1 MNAKKISLIILL
13 IIILGVAAGVSIH
26 HNKTPSQ
33 NSSAPVE
40 ISTGK
45 KQSQNTNNST
55 LIIAMGDWGPPSPFL
70 YYPRGPGY
78 VLTSF
83 IFDTLVWK
91 NSTGIIPWL
100 AESWDHPNATTW
112 VFHLRHGVKW
122 QDGKPLTARDVVF
135 TYKYIM
141 EKHWAWKNIGPDLI
155 REVYAPDNYTVV
167 FVLARP
173 YAFFLQDV
181 ASTVFILPEH
191 IWANVSNPYS
201 FRAPQAFIGSGPY
214 MLESYKPGEGYVFK
228 ANPYFWGGKPV
239 YNTIKVVTVG
249 FTNPQAE
256 AQAIKTG
263 RVDTAVFMGKAYRLV
278 EQLEKSVPGLKVQSG
293 PMYWVLFLGFNLNKY
308 PYNNT
313 LFRQAVAYSL
323 NLTSLVL
330 QTAGTLK
337 AAVPGTPNYVPPYS
351 PFYNPDVPRYPY
363 NPEKAAQILD
373 SLGLRDV
380 NGDGCRELPNGQPW
394 HPLLVTSKQYTQEA
408 LVIKSMLARVGICVN
423 VKTVE
428 SFHQL
433 DAIVSRGDYDLEI
446 NGHGADGNTPTAFT
460 WYFTGRFGAKWDN
473 QTYRQI
479 VAEIENASSTD
490 QAYKLAEQAQ
500 VVIAEQLPR
509 IALYYPNVFVVT
521 RPGVKV
527 DWFFTYGGIDGGIP
541 LPYNKLALISPGP
554 GTGLASP

>member
-1 MNAKKISLIILL
+1 VDTRKLSIIILL
-13 IIILGVAAGVSIH
+13 IIIIGVAAGVAAH
-26 HNKTPSQ
+26 HQESPSRKGGTTKG
-33 NSSAPVE
+33 AT
-40 ISTGK
+40 TGEQ
-45 KQSQNTNNST
+45 QSNNNNST
-55 LIIAMGDWGPPSPFL
+55 LVIAMGDWGPPSPFL

-78 VLTSF
+78 VLTSL

-91 NSTGIIPWL
+91 NSTGVIPWL
-100 AESWDHPNATTW
+100 AESWSHPNATTW
-112 VFHLRHGVKW
+112 VFHLRRGVEW

-167 FVLARP
+167 FVLTRP

-201 FRAPQAFIGSGPY
+201 FRSKQAFIGSGPY

-228 ANPYFWGGKPV
+228 ANPHFWAGKPV

-256 AQAIKTG
+256 AQALKTG
-263 RVDTAVFMGKAYRLV
+263 RIDTAVFMGKAYRVV
-278 EQLEKSVPGLKVQSG
+278 EQLEKSVPGLRVQSG

-351 PFYNPDVPRYPY
+351 PFYNPHVPEYPY
-363 NPEKAAQILD
+363 NPGKAAQILD

-408 LVIKSMLARVGICVN
+408 LVVKSMLARVGICVN

-460 WYFTGRFGAKWDN
+460 WYFSGRFGAKWTN
-473 QTYRQI
+473 QTYMQI
-479 VAEIENASSTD
+479 VAEIENASSPE

-521 RPGVKV
+521 RPGVQV
-527 DWFFTYGGIDGGIP
+527 HWFFTYGGIDGGIP
-541 LPYNKLALISPGP
+541 LPYNKLALISPRP
-554 GTGLASP
+554 GTGLESP